1 MLPKDIFMIFKVPEE
16 DLLDAMYV
24 MSAHEPLIKFV
35 QKLSSELIKREMSGN
50 MGYSSF
56 FNSFN
61 EE

>member
-1 MLPKDIFMIFKVPEE
+1 MIFKVPEE

-35 QKLSSELIKREMSGN
+35 QKLSSELIKLEMSGN
-50 MGYSSF
+50 IDYSSF